1 MRTFESSS
9 TKSMAAS
16 SHEAMPK
23 LLVRA
28 IELEA
33 QDIRSF
39 ELVDPSGGELP
50 AFEAGA
56 HIDVHLPGGLTRQYS
71 LCDPPWQRF
80 HYRIAVLETAAGR
93 GGSLAISRA
102 VRCGDLL
109 EISEPRNLFPLN
121 TEAVHTVLLAGGIG
135 ITPIVAMAE
144 QLAQRGRSFELHYC
158 TRTRDRTAFLKRLE
172 PLIAAGRAFVHC
184 DNGDFRQGLDLA
196 ELLRVPGEGTHL
208 YYCGPP
214 GFMQAASAASSHWPR
229 HAVHCEYF
237 VPDPGAAPPALP
249 TETGEF
255 QVILDRSQMAV
266 RVSGSKSILQAV
278 REAGI
283 ECDSSCET
291 GVCGACRV
299 RYLDGTPE
307 HRDYVLDDE
316 ERRNFVLIC
325 CARASSEY
333 LVLDL

>member
-1 MRTFESSS
+1 
-9 TKSMAAS
+9 
-16 SHEAMPK
+16 MPK

-39 ELVDPSGGELP
+39 ELVDPAGGELP

-71 LCDPPWQRF
+71 LCDPPWQRL
-80 HYRIAVLETAAGR
+80 HYRIAVLEATEGR
-93 GGSLAISRA
+93 GGSLAMSRA
-102 VRCGDLL
+102 VRTGDLL
-109 EISEPRNLFPLN
+109 ETSEPRNLFPLN
-121 TEAVHTVLLAGGIG
+121 TEADHTVLLAGGIG

-144 QLAQRGRSFELHYC
+144 QLAQQGRSFELHYC
-158 TRTRDRTAFLKRLE
+158 TRTRGRTAFLNRLE
-172 PLIAAGRAFVHC
+172 PLIATGRAFLHC
-184 DNGDFRQGLDLA
+184 DNGDYREGLDLA
-196 ELLRVPGEGTHL
+196 KLLRVRSEGTHL

-214 GFMQAASAASSHWPR
+214 GFMRAANTASSHWPR

-237 VPDPGAAPPALP
+237 VPEAGVASPALSTA
-249 TETGEF
+249 TEEF
-255 QVILDRSQMAV
+255 QVILDRSQVAV
-266 RVSGSKSILQAV
+266 RVPGSKSILQAV

-283 ECDSSCET
+283 ECNSSCET

-325 CARASSEY
+325 CARSTSKY